1 MVALIMN
8 ALGFPILSLITFLPL
23 AGAVII
29 ATLSGG
35 EAAVARNARWI
46 ALWTSLIV
54 LALGIYLW
62 ISFDPAQPGFQFVED
77 HAWFP
82 GVAVQYHL
90 GVDGISLLLVLL
102 TVFLTP
108 IAILSSWPVTTRVK
122 EFMIAFLLLETMT
135 VGMFAALDFVL
146 FYIFFEA
153 VLLPMYLIIG
163 VWGGPKRIFA
173 AVKFF
178 LFTLAGS
185 LFMLLALVWMW
196 RNAGTT
202 DIPTLLHTPI
212 PPHIQTWLF
221 IAFLASFGVKA
232 AVWPLH
238 TWLPDAYGEAPLP
251 GTIMLAAVL
260 SKMGAYGFLRFT
272 VPMLPQASAA
282 AEPLMF
288 TLGVVAVIY
297 VSLVALAQTDMK
309 RLIAYSSVAHMGII
323 IIGIFTFTIE
333 GIEGALFQMLSHG
346 IVIAGLFI
354 CSGILLARGSG
365 APGDMQALSRLGG
378 IAARMP
384 AYAALLM
391 LFALASMG
399 LPGTSGFVGE
409 ILVLVGAL
417 KVNFWVSLLAATGMV
432 LGAAYMLVMLRA
444 VLFDKIKRPELEKL
458 QDLRPTEWAMLVPLA
473 ILVMWL
479 GVYPSSFTHV
489 FDAPVTAM
497 VQSHVAALQQ
507 PVALAMVSK

>member
-1 MVALIMN
+1 MN
-8 ALGFPILSLITFLPL
+8 QAGFPLLSLMTFLPL
-23 AGAVII
+23 VGVVLL
-29 ATLSGG
+29 ATLRG
-35 EAAVARNARWI
+35 EDAAVARNARWA
-46 ALWTSLIV
+46 ALWTSLAV

-62 ISFDPAQPGFQFVED
+62 IDFNPAIAGYQFTED
-77 HAWFP
+77 FAWLP
-82 GVAVQYHL
+82 SVNIDYRM
-90 GVDGISLLLVLL
+90 GVDGISLFLILL
-102 TVFLTP
+102 TAFLTP
-108 IAILSSWPVTTRVK
+108 IAIIASWSITKRVRD
-122 EFMIAFLLLETMT
+122 FMMAFLLLETMT
-135 VGMFAALDFVL
+135 IGMFAATDFVL

-163 VWGGPKRIFA
+163 VWGGERRIFA

-178 LFTLAGS
+178 IFTLAGS

-196 RNAGTT
+196 HNAGTT
-202 DIPTLLHTPI
+202 DMVALLHTPI
-212 PPHIQTWLF
+212 PPDVQTWLF

-260 SKMGAYGFLRFT
+260 SKMGAYGFLRFA
-272 VPMLPQASAA
+272 VPMLPQAAQAA
-282 AEPLMF
+282 APLMF

-309 RLIAYSSVAHMGII
+309 RLIAYSSVAHMGVI
-323 IIGIFTFTIE
+323 IIGIFTFTVE

-354 CSGILLARGSG
+354 CAGVLLARGESL
-365 APGDMQALSRLGG
+365 ALTKLGG
-378 IAARMP
+378 LAVRMP

-391 LFALASMG
+391 LFALGSMG

-409 ILVLVGAL
+409 ILVIVGAL
-417 KVNFWVSLLAATGMV
+417 KVNFWVSLLGGAGMI

-444 VLFDKIKRPELEKL
+444 VLFDKFTHPSLASL
-458 QDLRPTEWAMLVPLA
+458 VDLKPAEYAMLLPLA
-473 ILVMWL
+473 ALVLWL
-479 GVYPSSFTHV
+479 GIYPVSFTHV
-489 FDAPVTAM
+489 FDAPVAAM
-497 VQSHVAALQQ
+497 VQAHLAALT
-507 PVALAMVSK
+507 PHTALAMVTK

>member
-8 ALGFPILSLITFLPL
+8 TLGFPILSLITFLPL

-29 ATLSGG
+29 ATLSGA

-62 ISFDPAQPGFQFVED
+62 IAFDPSQAGFQFVED

-90 GVDGISLLLVLL
+90 GVDGISLLLILL

-108 IAILSSWPVTTRVK
+108 IAILSSWPMTLRVK
-122 EFMIAFLLLETMT
+122 ELMIAFLLLETMT

-212 PPHIQTWLF
+212 PPNVQIWLF
-221 IAFLASFGVKA
+221 VAFLASFGVKA

-323 IIGIFTFTIE
+323 VIGIFTFTVE

-354 CSGILLARGSG
+354 CSGILLARGET
-365 APGDMQALSRLGG
+365 MALSRLGG
-378 IAARMP
+378 LAARMP
-384 AYAALLM
+384 AYATLLM

-409 ILVLVGAL
+409 ILVIVGAL
-417 KVNFWVSLLAATGMV
+417 KVNFWVSLLGATGMV

-444 VLFDKIKRPELEKL
+444 VLFDKIPRPELEKL

-473 ILVMWL
+473 IMVMWL
-479 GVYPSSFTHV
+479 GVYPSSFTRI
-489 FDAPVTAM
+489 FDAPVAAM
-497 VQSHVAALQQ
+497 VQSHVAALQP
-507 PVALAMVSK
+507 PVAIAMVTK